1 MKSIPQGRIGRQ
13 PESVADAVEMALFDA
28 EYPPTS
34 WAVLVWRDG
43 VPEERGRHDNRDAA
57 LAAAKALLPADVS
70 IEDGDQWD
78 QAKEASN
85 AKI

>member
-13 PESVADAVEMALFDA
+13 PESVADAAEMALFDA

-34 WAVLVWRDG
+34 WVALAWRDG
-43 VPEERGRHDNRDAA
+43 VPEERSRHDDRDAA
-57 LAAAKALLPADVS
+57 LAAARALLPADVS
-70 IEDGDQWD
+70 IEDGDVWD
-78 QAKEASN
+78 SMMEAGD

>member
-13 PESVADAVEMALFDA
+13 PESAADAVEMALFDA

-34 WAVLVWRDG
+34 WVVLAWRDG
-43 VPEERGRHDNRDAA
+43 VPEERSRHDDRDAA
-57 LAAAKALLPADVS
+57 LAAARALLPADVS

-78 QAKEASN
+78 QVKEPA
-85 AKI
+85 

>member
-13 PESVADAVEMALFDA
+13 PESVAYAVEMALFDA

-34 WAVLVWRDG
+34 WVVLTWRDG
-43 VPEERGRHDNRDAA
+43 VPEERSRHDGRDAA
-57 LAAAKALLPADVS
+57 LAAARALLPADVS

-78 QAKEASN
+78 QVKEA
-85 AKI
+85 A